1 MFLAVDIGNTNISL
15 GIFKDENL
23 VYSSHFKHTKYMP
36 KQSYI
41 DVFKIILKNKDI
53 TECAISSVVDEITN
67 IISESIEYVCNIKP
81 LIINSNT
88 DFGLKIKAKHPEKIG
103 MDRISNACA
112 VKKIHPLKQAIVVDI
127 GTATTFDIINKKG
140 DFVGGLII
148 PGIGTQLKSLADN
161 TSKLPNIEVKEIDKV
176 TKTINTDTKKAI
188 LTGVIKGHAHAIEG
202 LIEDCK
208 KELKTNPIVIATG
221 GNAKLLSKYTKDN
234 LFDEINSNLTLE
246 GLCII
251 NNLNKN

>member
-15 GIFKDENL
+15 GIFNDDKL
-23 VYSSHFKHTKYMP
+23 ISSSYFKYTKHMP
-36 KQSYI
+36 KQSFI
-41 DVFKIILKNKDI
+41 DVFKNIFKDKNI
-53 TECAISSVVDEITN
+53 TECAISSVVDEITDTV
-67 IISESIEYVCNIKP
+67 SESIENVCKIKP
-81 LIINSNT
+81 FVINSNVE
-88 DFGLKIKAKHPEKIG
+88 FGLKIKSKHPEKIG

-112 VKKIHPLKQAIVVDI
+112 VKKIYPSKSAIVVDI

-161 TSKLPNIEVKEIDKV
+161 TSKLPNIEVNEIDTV

-208 KELKTNPIVIATG
+208 KELKGKPLIIATG
-221 GNAKLLSKYTKDN
+221 GNAKLVSKYTKEN
-234 LFDEINSNLTLE
+234 LFDEVNSNLTLK

-251 NNLNKN
+251 NKLNKN